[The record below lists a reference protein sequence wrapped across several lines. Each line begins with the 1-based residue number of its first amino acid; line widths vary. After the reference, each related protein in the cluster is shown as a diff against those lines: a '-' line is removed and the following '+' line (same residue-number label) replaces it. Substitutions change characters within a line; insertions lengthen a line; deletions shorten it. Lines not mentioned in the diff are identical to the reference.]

1 MDIADVVRTGLHET
15 LTVVVNRTHEIGDA
29 VHRTYFDVRHQP
41 PQPAVACAAE

>member
-1 MDIADVVRTGLHET
+1 MDIGDVVHTGLHET

-41 PQPAVACAAE
+41 PRPAPACAAV